1 MRPVNKYISYEK
13 IEKEAN
19 KFLNDYNPNRDIPVP
34 IEEIVEIK
42 LEISIVPKM
51 GMLSRHGIDAFL
63 SYDFTELYID
73 HDHYMSQT
81 NRSRFTLAHEMGSL
95 CSS

>member
-1 MRPVNKYISYEK
+1 MNNYISYEK

-73 HDHYMSQT
+73 YDHYIQPRERRKLLKSY
-81 NRSRFTLAHEMGSL
+81 NL
-95 CSS
+95 